1 MLQIALALGAGVATA
16 GSPCILPMLPLLL
29 GASASPAAT
38 PTAHTRHRPLFIV
51 LGFVLSF
58 ASTALLFGASTQIL
72 GLSQTTLRHA
82 GILVLALSGLM
93 LLWPPLLERVM
104 APFGALSDFAH
115 RLGNRAGAGYA
126 GGLLLGMSMGLL
138 WTPCAGPV
146 LASVLALVATEQ
158 QSQHAAGLLLAY
170 SVGAGLPMLVIA
182 YGGQTV
188 LARTR
193 SLTRHATRI
202 RQLFGAMVVA
212 TAAAMY
218 WQVDVAAVA
227 WLTRTLQGAS
237 PRIDSAAWSKTDSTP
252 VPSIASANG
261 ASSAPEAPEFAGL
274 ERWMNSPPLTMAQLR
289 GKVVLIDFWTYG
301 CVNCVNTLP
310 YVQQWYQRYK
320 DQGLVVVGVHTPEFA
335 FERETGNVQDAVQR
349 LGIRYPVAQDNR
361 YATWNAWG
369 NQYWPAIY
377 LVDRSG
383 HVVFSHTGEGDYAHI
398 EQQIRNAV
406 QSAAPALGAA
416 SHPGPARHP

>member
-29 GASASPAAT
+29 GASAT
-38 PTAHTRHRPLFIV
+38 PSSAQAGRARHRPLFIV

-58 ASTALLFGASTQIL
+58 ASTAILFGASTQVL
-72 GLSQTTLRHA
+72 GLSQTTLRMA
-82 GILVLALSGLM
+82 GIVVLSLSGLL
-93 LLWPPLLERVM
+93 LLWPQLLERVM
-104 APFGALSDFAH
+104 APFGALSDVAH

-146 LASVLALVATEQ
+146 LASVLTLVATEQ
-158 QSQHAAGLLLAY
+158 QSGQAAGLLLAY
-170 SVGAGLPMLVIA
+170 SVGAGLPMLAIA
-182 YGGQTV
+182 YGGQSV

-193 SLTRHATRI
+193 SLARHTGRI
-202 RQLFGAMVVA
+202 RQFFGALVVA

-218 WQVDVAAVA
+218 WQLDVAMVA
-227 WLTRTLQGAS
+227 WLTRSLQGTAV
-237 PRIDSAAWSKTDSTP
+237 DSAAATTSVTAASTAAL
-252 VPSIASANG
+252 SGATASAG
-261 ASSAPEAPEFAGL
+261 PAVAAPEFSGL
-274 ERWMNSPPLTMAQLR
+274 ENWMNGAPMRMVQLR
-289 GKVVLIDFWTYG
+289 GKAVLVDFWTYG
-301 CVNCVNTLP
+301 CVNCINTLP
-310 YVQQWYQRYK
+310 YVKQWYQRYK

-335 FERETGNVQDAVQR
+335 FEREVANVQQAVQR
-349 LGIRYPVAQDNR
+349 LGIEYPVAQDNR

-406 QSAAPALGAA
+406 QDVK
-416 SHPGPARHP
+416 